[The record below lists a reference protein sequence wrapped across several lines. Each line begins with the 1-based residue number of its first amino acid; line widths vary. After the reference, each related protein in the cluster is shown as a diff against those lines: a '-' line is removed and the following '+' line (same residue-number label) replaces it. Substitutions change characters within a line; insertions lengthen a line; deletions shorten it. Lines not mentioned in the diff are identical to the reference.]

1 MLCGVAGPHESD
13 PGRDPPGRARV
24 PLASPSHIRRQQPQ
38 HRPRAARAPW
48 GLMGS
53 MSFVVIEDTASPV
66 TPVVCPRESRQT
78 GCNGANPFSILR
90 RQAPRFSAPAPPGW
104 STWKLVTRLWPSP
117 SPGADTATPPAPMS
131 KLSAPIVKISVAMA
145 LPGSHRV
152 PLIPHVPRALLG
164 NK

>member
-38 HRPRAARAPW
+38 HRARAARAPW

-117 SPGADTATPPAPMS
+117 SPRRRYRNAARPHAEVVSSNRQDLGGHGPARFPS
-131 KLSAPIVKISVAMA
+131 GPAYS
-145 LPGSHRV
+145 
-152 PLIPHVPRALLG
+152 PRPSRFARE
-164 NK
+164 